1 MLFQSRHLQRFLI
14 SAALLLML
22 VTASLYQALAAGLPN
37 AGTLLAYTSA
47 DTTRLYDPQ
56 DRPLYETID
65 PHANTPTPIR
75 LSLDD
80 IPLYLRQATLAIE
93 GANFYDNSGAKPTA
107 ILRAVFLNDQA
118 SEIAPGSS
126 TLTRQVAQLI
136 LLPPEERG
144 QQTLAHELREAILA
158 RRLAH
163 TWDKETILEA
173 YLNET
178 CYGERACG
186 VETAARTYFGIQAHD
201 LDLAQC
207 ALLAGLPQSP
217 AAYDPLANPE
227 AAKGRQKIVLQ
238 AMVSQGYISQFEA
251 DLAYT
256 ETLRFTSHPDRV
268 NDLSTN

>member
-1 MLFQSRHLQRFLI
+1 MPIQSRHLQRFLI

-22 VTASLYQALAAGLPN
+22 ATASLYQALVAGLPN
-37 AGTLLAYTSA
+37 AGTLLAYASIS
-47 DTTRLYDPQ
+47 TTRLYDQQ
-56 DRPLYETID
+56 DRPLYETFD
-65 PHANTPTPIR
+65 PHINTPIR
-75 LSLDD
+75 LSLDE

-93 GANFYDNSGAKPTA
+93 GMTFYDNSGAKSTA
-107 ILRAVFLNDQA
+107 ILHAVFLDDQA
-118 SEIAPGSS
+118 SDIIPGSS
-126 TLTRQVAQLI
+126 ALTRQVARLI
-136 LLPPEERG
+136 LLPPKERG
-144 QQTLAHELREAILA
+144 QHTLAHELREAILA

-178 CYGERACG
+178 CYEERACG
-186 VETAARTYFGIQAHD
+186 VETAARTYFGIRARD

-207 ALLAGLPQSP
+207 TLLAGLSQAPV
-217 AAYDPLANPE
+217 AYDPLANPE

-251 DLAYT
+251 DLAYA